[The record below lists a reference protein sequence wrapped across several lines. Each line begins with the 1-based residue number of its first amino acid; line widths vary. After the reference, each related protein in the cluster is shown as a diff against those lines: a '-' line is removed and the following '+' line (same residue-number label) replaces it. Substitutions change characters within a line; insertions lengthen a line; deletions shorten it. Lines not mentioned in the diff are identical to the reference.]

1 MMRQVVLVAFVAM
14 AMLAVAKDAPERKTW
29 RGDFAQFLALIEAAE
44 KAEPFELAAL
54 RKRLL
59 GKRVQWMGT
68 LKSFWERRP
77 YFQESFVRV
86 NETTELARVRYYL
99 DPTQVARWELFDH
112 FAVVGYSGVISDVRV
127 ETAVTKT
134 PFLVV
139 DLRQVKLVEPTA
151 ANKDIDSDRK

>member
-1 MMRQVVLVAFVAM
+1 MMRQGVLVAFVAM

-99 DPTQVARWELFDH
+99 DLARKVPGGPKFSGNSPCGGLKSDH
-112 FAVVGYSGVISDVRV
+112 NVLSYNW
-127 ETAVTKT
+127 
-134 PFLVV
+134 LHH
-139 DLRQVKLVEPTA
+139 
-151 ANKDIDSDRK
+151 